1 MKKIKLYTACAS
13 LMLLGLASCDVE
25 NLNNNP
31 NKPTLDQGGAV
42 VSEAVLGGTIRAGII
57 IEGDV
62 EERSRSLQTDFYSQ
76 VVIDCGKW
84 ETKNYDTNDGWN
96 NSTWTAYQ
104 KNVFSLTSGIK
115 GLEGDPDSN
124 PNLLA
129 FAKTWRVYVH
139 SLGCD
144 KFGPMP
150 FITTTDMLEAGVNPK
165 YRSVED
171 IYTEYFAELDAA
183 AKLYTQGGEVFG
195 NPSTDVV
202 FGNNAEKW
210 QKFNNSL
217 RLRFALRLSEI
228 APEVCKT
235 QAAAALAAP
244 GGVMTSAADDARC
257 AVVGDGGWGNKYNY
271 YMFQVAWGTPS
282 NMSLSFERLVTGIGG
297 IDFPTGL
304 KNYTKGTAL
313 STVHPEKVDPRA
325 PIMFMPAAG
334 NGNWAGIPYG
344 PKPVDQNKGD
354 YSGTNYAEMGGYL
367 YPNGKENY
375 NRPYDLMLYEEVCFL
390 KAEAYLRGFIAG
402 GDGMAKAAYE
412 DGIRASFDTWGAE
425 GVDEYLASTDKN
437 YAGTSAKWDDFS
449 NDNGNT
455 KLEKIITQKYIA
467 GGIDLSQESWND
479 KRRLNLPRLDVAIYR
494 IESLYNNSDKDIKKS
509 ENFIQRMQYPTREDQ
524 INGEFYEGGV
534 QALGGKDN
542 VTTPIWWASKKS
554 NYCTSDK

>member
-25 NLNNNP
+25 NLNDNP
-31 NKPTLDQGGAV
+31 NKPTLEQGGAV

-76 VVIDCGKW
+76 VVIDCGSW
-84 ETKNYDTNDGWN
+84 GTKNYDTNDGWN
-96 NSTWTAYQ
+96 NSTWTAYL
-104 KNVFSLTSGIK
+104 KNVSSLTSGIK

-150 FITTTDMLEAGVNPK
+150 FVTSEEVGTNPA

-171 IYTEYFAELDAA
+171 IYTEYFSELDAA
-183 AKLYTQGGEVFG
+183 AKLYVKGGEVFK
-195 NPSTDVV
+195 NASTDVV

-228 APEVCKT
+228 APDVCAT

-271 YMFQVAWGTPS
+271 FMFQVSWGTPS
-282 NMSLSFERLVTGIGG
+282 NMSQSFERLVTNIGG

-304 KNYTKGTAL
+304 KNYTKDTAL
-313 STVHPEKVDPRA
+313 SDVHPEKVDPRA
-325 PIMFMPAAG
+325 PIMFMPAQG
-334 NGNWAGIPYG
+334 NGNWKGIPYG
-344 PKPVDQNKGD
+344 PKTVDQNKGD
-354 YSGTNYAEMGGYL
+354 YLGTSYAEMGGYL
-367 YPNGKENY
+367 YPNGKENF

-390 KAEAYLRGFIAG
+390 KAEAYSRGILTG
-402 GDGMAKAAYE
+402 GNAKQAYE
-412 DGIRASFDTWGAE
+412 DGVRASFATWGAQ
-425 GVDEYLASTDKN
+425 GVDEYLASIEKN
-437 YAGTSAKWDDFS
+437 YAGTSAKWEDTAGP
-449 NDNGNT
+449 GNT
-455 KLEKIITQKYIA
+455 QLEKIITQKYIA
-467 GGIDLSQESWND
+467 GGIDLSQESWCD

-494 IESLYNNSDKDIKKS
+494 VESLYDNNDKDIKKP
-509 ENFIQRMQYPTREDQ
+509 ENFIQRLQYPSREVQ
-524 INGEFYEGGV
+524 INKAFYDAGV
-534 QALGGKDN
+534 KALGGKDN
-542 VTTPIWWASKKS
+542 VTTPIWWASGKK